1 MLAKNSK
8 DSKDS
13 KNLKDPKDSK
23 DPKDLKRKSIEV
35 GGRIGILGGGQLGR
49 MLALAARQ
57 MGYRISFLD
66 PSSDAPCSSVADKKI
81 VANYDDI
88 ASVLKLGSRSDILT
102 YEFENIDVNS
112 VIALEEAGHQV
123 YPSSYVLKTTQHRIL
138 EKEFVRSI
146 GIKTVPFYPIYTPI
160 DLEKASEE
168 VGFPTLL
175 KTAYGGYDG
184 KGQVKVI
191 NLEQAQ
197 QVFNSLNHRT
207 LIWEKVINFTKELG
221 IICVRDQLGQIVTYP
236 VTENIHVDN
245 ILDTTI
251 VPARISDNVADKA
264 TEIARKIAQQLNIVG
279 VFCVEM
285 FLLENNEILVNE
297 IAPRP
302 HNSGHYTIDA
312 CVSSQFEQQLRAIC
326 GLPLGSPKML
336 TNSAVMVNI
345 LGDHKGDRFFGTTE
359 ILANDNVCLHLY
371 GKKKAKPKRKMG
383 HFTVLSDSI
392 DIALSIA
399 EETRKKLCWLESK
412 YRRKVK

>member
-1 MLAKNSK
+1 MLETE
-8 DSKDS
+8 
-13 KNLKDPKDSK
+13 
-23 DPKDLKRKSIEV
+23 LKRRSIEV
-35 GGRIGILGGGQLGR
+35 GGRVGILGGGQLGR

-57 MGYRISFLD
+57 MGYSILFLD
-66 PSSDAPCSSVADKKI
+66 PSRDAPCTAVADKKI
-81 VANYDDI
+81 IANYDDI
-88 ASVLKLGSRSDILT
+88 ASVLKLGSKSDVIT

-112 VIALEEAGHQV
+112 VIALEEAGYHV
-123 YPSSYVLKTTQHRIL
+123 YPNSYVLKISQHRIL
-138 EKEFVRSI
+138 EKQFVCSA
-146 GIKTVPFYPIYTPI
+146 GIKTVPFYPIYEPS
-160 DLEKASEE
+160 DLEQAAKE

-184 KGQVKVI
+184 KGQVKII

-197 QVFNSLNHRT
+197 QVFSSLNHRT
-207 LIWEKVINFTKELG
+207 LIWEKMINFTKELA

-236 VTENIHVDN
+236 VTENIHIDN

-251 VPARISDNVADKA
+251 VPARISNNVAEKA
-264 TEIARKIAQQLNIVG
+264 TKIATKIAQQLNIVG
-279 VFCVEM
+279 AFCVEM
-285 FLLENNEILVNE
+285 FLLENDEILVNE

-312 CVSSQFEQQLRAIC
+312 CISSQFEQQLRAIC

-336 TNSAVMVNI
+336 SASAVMVNI
-345 LGDHKGDRFFGTTE
+345 LGDHKGDKFFGTTE
-359 ILANDNVCLHLY
+359 ILANSNVCLHLY

-383 HFTVLSDSI
+383 HFTVLAD
-392 DIALSIA
+392 DLDTALNIA